1 MPRWLQIS
9 AFLFGL
15 AGVQTLAAESL
26 YVFFP
31 TTVRPHVLQ
40 KGLAGSGLDVTAFGR
55 FADFEDE
62 AKSKPPDAILSLPEV
77 IGNMEG
83 YKVSVLGKR
92 NGESREPYFLMG
104 VDKAVDPSR
113 IAGSTIGIVDF
124 LGRKGMQKFVAD
136 IFQPAAP
143 VLKTVAKVEDL
154 LPLLTFKMADGI
166 LVTQAQADY
175 FRSISHLNFVLSPVP
190 KAKAGTI
197 CLAVRKGAEA
207 PKAVR
212 TLKAMDSDL
221 RKLLGDVKWE

>member
-1 MPRWLQIS
+1 MLRWFGVS
-9 AFLFGL
+9 VFFLGF
-15 AGVQTLAAESL
+15 AGARSPGAESL

-40 KGLAGSGLDVTAFGR
+40 KGLAGTGLDVIAFGR
-55 FADFEDE
+55 FADFEDK

-77 IGNMEG
+77 IMNMEG
-83 YKVSVLGKR
+83 YSVAVPGKR

-104 VDKAVDPSR
+104 VEKAFDPSQ

-124 LGRKGMQKFVAD
+124 LGRKGMQKFMAD
-136 IFQPAAP
+136 IFQPAPAF
-143 VLKTVAKVEDL
+143 KTVAKVEDL
-154 LPLLTFKMADGI
+154 LPLITFKMADGI

-175 FRSISHLNFVLSPVP
+175 FRGISQLKFVLTPVP
-190 KAKAGTI
+190 TAKAGTI

-207 PKAVR
+207 PKAMR
-212 TLKAMDSDL
+212 TLKAMDPEM